1 MGTDQTVRGKWALT
15 KQREAN
21 GQHPFHFSKELHWI
35 GDGLSSVD
43 DRRCTGDGYGWVRWW
58 MGVAGYVNC
67 RIWLN
72 IYIYMVM
79 IGVAE
84 FVVVHWGRLWL
95 SIWLSMVMDRCCRI
109 CELQDRAELMVM
121 IGVAEF
127 VVVHWGRLWLSMVM
141 DRCCRICELQD
152 TAEYM
157 VMIGL
162 AEFVVVHWGRLWL
175 SMVMDRCCRIC
186 ELQDRAEYIY
196 RLFTITSE
204 IN

>member
-1 MGTDQTVRGKWALT
+1 
-15 KQREAN
+15 
-21 GQHPFHFSKELHWI
+21 
-35 GDGLSSVD
+35 
-43 DRRCTGDGYGWVRWW
+43 

-72 IYIYMVM
+72 IYIY
-79 IGVAE
+79 
-84 FVVVHWGRLWL
+84 
-95 SIWLSMVMDRCCRI
+95 
-109 CELQDRAELMVM
+109 MVM

-175 SMVMDRCCRIC
+175 SMVMDRCCRT
-186 ELQDRAEYIY
+186 RWGVSKG
-196 RLFTITSE
+196 SE
-204 IN
+204 MSGSSSQQFSGEWSTQPA

>member
-1 MGTDQTVRGKWALT
+1 
-15 KQREAN
+15 
-21 GQHPFHFSKELHWI
+21 
-35 GDGLSSVD
+35 
-43 DRRCTGDGYGWVRWW
+43 

-72 IYIYMVM
+72 IYIY
-79 IGVAE
+79 
-84 FVVVHWGRLWL
+84 
-95 SIWLSMVMDRCCRI
+95 
-109 CELQDRAELMVM
+109 MVM